1 MGSTSPAAMR
11 RSVASPDAETVS
23 YWPVRISW
31 TASSEVPNVLT
42 VTWQPDSFSKSLTQS
57 TLGSLLPSSTYPG
70 HASTLTFPSGVPSL
84 ARGLRSGTLN
94 PPAPVEVV
102 VPPEPPQ
109 AARAS
114 AARAATAVRAVVLR
128 LVLVLMQCSSCR
140 VRDGAGIGRVGIRR
154 GSRG

>member
-70 HASTLTFPSGVPSL
+70 HASTLTLPSGVPSL

-109 AARAS
+109 AARAT
-114 AARAATAVRAVVLR
+114 AATAVRTVIRR
-128 LVLVLMQCSSCR
+128 LVLVLMLCSSCR
-140 VRDGAGIGRVGIRR
+140 AGQDFLGRP
-154 GSRG
+154 